1 VCLCSWCAFPY
12 LAQFFGGPGSAVFEC
27 SRLKL
32 LLPLFFLCNLLLLL
46 LFLPWIL
53 TPCHPSPYV
62 PRVAPRSSVTDA
74 CSPLAPGVDL
84 AQELANDDDFW
95 ILDLQSILLGK
106 FDSVDK
112 VLIPRPV

>member
-1 VCLCSWCAFPY
+1 
-12 LAQFFGGPGSAVFEC
+12 LAHVFGGPGSAVFEC
-27 SRLKL
+27 SRPKL

-46 LFLPWIL
+46 LLFLPGIL

-95 ILDLQSILLGK
+95 ILHLQSILLGK
-106 FDSVDK
+106 SDSVDK
-112 VLIPRPV
+112 VLIPCPV